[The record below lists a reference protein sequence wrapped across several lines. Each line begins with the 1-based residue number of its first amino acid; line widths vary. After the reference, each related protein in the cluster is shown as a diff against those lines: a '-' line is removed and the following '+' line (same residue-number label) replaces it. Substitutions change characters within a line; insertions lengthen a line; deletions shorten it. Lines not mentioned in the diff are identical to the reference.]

1 MPDDLHAS
9 SIALESPLEL
19 AVELDDRSAAYGRP
33 FRPDAD
39 QWPPAALLP
48 PTAQRDATV
57 GRPRRGKP
65 RRRFPAEVL
74 SDAEVR
80 ALMDACG
87 IPPVYNL
94 AALRNRALIAFL
106 YRTGCRIKEAL
117 EVRPKDLDLA
127 HGSVRLL
134 VCKGGRSRTVGI
146 DAGGAAEVQTW
157 LDARHRMPP
166 LPHPSSPLF
175 CTAGGGRLT
184 EAYVRRLLP
193 RLAERAG
200 IARRVHAHG
209 LRHTHAAQ
217 LRSEGVDIGIISKQ
231 LGHRSIAT
239 TARYLDH
246 IAPLAVVEAIAKR
259 SWGLPVRS
267 EA

>member
-1 MPDDLHAS
+1 MLDDLHPRSHAFD
-9 SIALESPLEL
+9 ADNSPT
-19 AVELDDRSAAYGRP
+19 ADGRP
-33 FRPDAD
+33 FLAYAAPRPL
-39 QWPPAALLP
+39 AASANKAT
-48 PTAQRDATV
+48 PT
-57 GRPRRGKP
+57 GRPRRRKP

-74 SDAEVR
+74 SDDEVR

-87 IPPVYNL
+87 TPPVYNL
-94 AALRNRALIAFL
+94 TALRNRALIAFL
-106 YRTGCRIKEAL
+106 YRTGCRIREAL
-117 EVRPKDLDLA
+117 EVRPKDLDLKS
-127 HGSVRLL
+127 GSVRLL

-146 DAGGAAEVQTW
+146 DTGRGGGAVEVQAW
-157 LDARHRMPP
+157 LDARHRMRPRP
-166 LPHPSSPLF
+166 TSPLF
-175 CTAGGGRLT
+175 CTNGGGRLT
-184 EAYVRRLLP
+184 EAYIRRLLP

-246 IAPLAVVEAIAKR
+246 IAPLAVVKAIASR
-259 SWGLPVRS
+259 TWT
-267 EA
+267 